1 MSVIRLNDG
10 QEKVAQE
17 ACDWYHYGS
26 DQIFQYAGFAGTGKS
41 VVMYDIVRRLG
52 LQPKNIMPMAYTGQA
67 SIIMRLKGFPNA
79 RSIHSNLYRIEKV
92 QNEYQDNPF
101 RNINTMLNAEK
112 THFEFAPIN
121 MGEIPSE
128 VKLMIIDEG
137 FMVPESMRRDITKH
151 GIKILVAGDPGQLP
165 PIGGNPAFLASGK
178 VRYLTELMR
187 QAKDNPII
195 YIAHRAREG
204 LPIHCGMY
212 GNRVLVIEDKDLT
225 NEMVLDVGNIICGTN
240 KTRDS
245 FNNTIRKL
253 KGIDS
258 QIPLFGERIICRN
271 NNWNIEMDGIALAN
285 GLAGYVTSP
294 YEISRY
300 NRAQYT
306 LDFLPDLLNTPFRNI
321 NIDYEYLTSPY
332 DVRQQMKNNRSFSNG
347 EKFEFAYA
355 LTTHLSQGAEYPC
368 GIYYEEFLRSNI
380 QNQLNYTG
388 ITRFKEFF
396 IYVKKSKKY
405 Y

>member
-121 MGEIPSE
+121 IGEIPSE

-165 PIGGNPAFLASGK
+165 PIGGN
-178 VRYLTELMR
+178 
-187 QAKDNPII
+187 
-195 YIAHRAREG
+195 
-204 LPIHCGMY
+204 
-212 GNRVLVIEDKDLT
+212 
-225 NEMVLDVGNIICGTN
+225 
-240 KTRDS
+240 
-245 FNNTIRKL
+245 
-253 KGIDS
+253 
-258 QIPLFGERIICRN
+258 
-271 NNWNIEMDGIALAN
+271 
-285 GLAGYVTSP
+285 
-294 YEISRY
+294 
-300 NRAQYT
+300 
-306 LDFLPDLLNTPFRNI
+306 
-321 NIDYEYLTSPY
+321 
-332 DVRQQMKNNRSFSNG
+332 
-347 EKFEFAYA
+347 
-355 LTTHLSQGAEYPC
+355 
-368 GIYYEEFLRSNI
+368 
-380 QNQLNYTG
+380 
-388 ITRFKEFF
+388 
-396 IYVKKSKKY
+396 
-405 Y
+405 